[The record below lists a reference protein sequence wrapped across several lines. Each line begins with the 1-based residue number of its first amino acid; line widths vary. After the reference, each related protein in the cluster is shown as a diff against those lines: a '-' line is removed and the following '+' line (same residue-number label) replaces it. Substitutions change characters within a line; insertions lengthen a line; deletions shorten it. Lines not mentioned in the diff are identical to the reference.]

1 MFDKVRILLEQ
12 YARVSDGKFS
22 FRIYN
27 PEVFS
32 NREDQ
37 ALADGMQPLPIID
50 LNQNAFFG
58 IRFTDELD
66 NHAVIPFFALE
77 RINFLEQDLTS
88 KIYTLNHRKKTV
100 GILTP
105 LSVFDT
111 VQDNNIVTQKWQFVS
126 QIEEFYNVVNVQTT
140 DDIDGLDALIIVYP
154 RHLTDAVVEKI
165 KNYSNQGGKILLFAD
180 VAPEAARIYSP
191 NNNDLLPSD
200 LSCLDSFWGFRF
212 NTQKVVAD
220 LTNSLTVD
228 ATNNYRTNPTFTQD
242 VLQFI
247 LKQRNFNKQAP
258 EMMQL
263 NEILFASASVIEPLE
278 KANVAFT
285 PLISASLNSQLMP
298 ALAAQRSVSPERLL
312 QNFQPDVEDK
322 VLAAKIVSLDE
333 KRPYQVIA
341 VADTDMLYDSFWATS
356 QVVLDKTYVVPL
368 LDNVNFVLNSLESLI
383 GEDVNLIGLRG
394 KNARRR
400 SFENVEKMR
409 RDNERNYKVKEAE
422 IDETI
427 NGVIFDDTTE
437 DDSTVY
443 GDISGNRISDESVPK
458 SSSSIPVHLAGEE
471 SDNFTTPNEST
482 IPEYNASGYLA
493 GEGGLNYSQDEFISE
508 GHDGLACI
516 IPEDIEHTLEKYP
529 DGIYPSVIE
538 EIKAEHDDI
547 WAEKPEHPAL
557 VNLRRFLPYILA
569 FLSAC
574 AFIALAV
581 LAVKLSSGN
590 LISKK
595 EREKLREAEEKA
607 AEELQNAPVIQ
618 AKTSIVVGSEPSDDS
633 FYNEKV
639 KISEEVETTKGSL
652 IKRGAIKFSELVRMD
667 AVPWNGEE
675 TLTAL
680 VRQVSLN
687 A

>member
-1 MFDKVRILLEQ
+1 MKKCIYRRI
-12 YARVSDGKFS
+12 VIPSV
-22 FRIYN
+22 I
-27 PEVFS
+27 
-32 NREDQ
+32 
-37 ALADGMQPLPIID
+37 ALTII
-50 LNQNAFFG
+50 FPSCKS
-58 IRFTDELD
+58 TDEIPVDFPETQAYGLTPSEFD
-66 NHAVIPFFALE
+66 VLGLMKHEKEEPAMDEGIIIHAGNTDENISTARSEDHSDDVSVIPE
-77 RINFLEQDLTS
+77 
-88 KIYTLNHRKKTV
+88 
-100 GILTP
+100 
-105 LSVFDT
+105 
-111 VQDNNIVTQKWQFVS
+111 
-126 QIEEFYNVVNVQTT
+126 
-140 DDIDGLDALIIVYP
+140 
-154 RHLTDAVVEKI
+154 
-165 KNYSNQGGKILLFAD
+165 
-180 VAPEAARIYSP
+180 
-191 NNNDLLPSD
+191 
-200 LSCLDSFWGFRF
+200 
-212 NTQKVVAD
+212 
-220 LTNSLTVD
+220 
-228 ATNNYRTNPTFTQD
+228 
-242 VLQFI
+242 
-247 LKQRNFNKQAP
+247 
-258 EMMQL
+258 
-263 NEILFASASVIEPLE
+263 
-278 KANVAFT
+278 
-285 PLISASLNSQLMP
+285 
-298 ALAAQRSVSPERLL
+298 
-312 QNFQPDVEDK
+312 
-322 VLAAKIVSLDE
+322 
-333 KRPYQVIA
+333 
-341 VADTDMLYDSFWATS
+341 
-356 QVVLDKTYVVPL
+356 
-368 LDNVNFVLNSLESLI
+368 
-383 GEDVNLIGLRG
+383 
-394 KNARRR
+394 
-400 SFENVEKMR
+400 
-409 RDNERNYKVKEAE
+409 KEAE

-443 GDISGNRISDESVPK
+443 GDISGNRISNEFAPENTASM
-458 SSSSIPVHLAGEE
+458 PVHLAGEE
-471 SDNFTTPNEST
+471 SDNFTSPNEST